1 MKVSLS
7 WLKDYVSIDMET
19 EHLAE
24 ALTMVGLEVE
34 AVCDRWD
41 YLETVLVGR
50 IEDIRPHPN
59 ADNLQL
65 CSLDL
70 NSRKIDVVCGAPNVA
85 KDMLVPAALPGTM
98 FPDGSVLKE
107 TVIRGIPSEGMICSE
122 SELGLGTDS
131 AVVMGLEPSSTVGQ
145 KLASALGL
153 SDTIIEIDLTPNRP
167 DCLSI
172 IGIAREIAGIQKKR
186 LRYPTADLSDS
197 RNEISGVTSVTI
209 QAPELCPRYAARLIT
224 DISIGPSPF
233 WLQDRLLSVGLRPIN
248 NIVDITNFVLM
259 EMGQPLHAFDFNR
272 LAGNRIVVR
281 TAADGERFT
290 TLDDKERSLTKD
302 MLMICDAEE
311 PVAVG
316 GVMGGLNSE
325 IETTTRNVLIES
337 AYFNPVCIRK
347 TSKKLGLN
355 TEASHRFERGVDPEG
370 TITALNR
377 AAQLMVE
384 IGNGRLVEGIIDEYP
399 KPVTTPAIMLSV
411 KDTNRLLGTRFSA
424 EKIKDLLESIEF
436 NVELKGSKNLSVVP
450 PSFRVDVTR
459 PEDFMEEVARLSGYN
474 NIPTTF
480 PMMSAEK
487 RKPLKSLE
495 IRNQIKHQMIGFGFS
510 EVINYS
516 FVNRNACDLLALE
529 ADDFRR
535 KMVTILNPLTDE
547 QTVMRT
553 SLIPGLLGTMHY
565 NYTQQEK
572 NLKLFEIGKIF
583 ISVGRDQLPE
593 EIEMLVGLWT
603 GARFFPSWHSKE
615 TPCDFFDI
623 KGVAEGLLQSLNLDS
638 CEFTSLPDASCTYTK
653 PGYTAQIFI
662 SKTFIGLVGEVHPQ
676 VLQNFDLVQTAYI
689 LELNLDRLISCLP
702 ETIQSQPIPKFP
714 ATTRDITI
722 IVDKNIES
730 QRIVKSIEG
739 TNEELIEKLHLFD
752 VYEGAPI
759 AGGKKSISFRIIYQ
773 SPHKT
778 LEDEEINRLNKTITD
793 RLVKEY
799 NATLP
804 V

>member
-1 MKVSLS
+1 MKASLS
-7 WLKDYVSIDMET
+7 WLKDYVAIDMET
-19 EHLAE
+19 ERLAE

-34 AVCDRWD
+34 AIYDRWD

-59 ADNLQL
+59 ADTLQL

-70 NSRKIDVVCGAPNVA
+70 NRQKMEVVCGAPNVA

-98 FPDGSVLKE
+98 LADGSVLTE
-107 TVIRGIPSEGMICSE
+107 TVIRGVPSQGMICSE

-131 AVVMGLEPSSTVGQ
+131 AGIMALEPSATVGQ
-145 KLASALGL
+145 KLASALDL
-153 SDTIIEIDLTPNRP
+153 SDTIFEIDLTPNRP

-172 IGIAREIAGIQKKR
+172 IGIAREIAGIQKKH
-186 LRYPTADLSDS
+186 LRYPTVNLSDS
-197 RNEISGVTSVTI
+197 HNEISGVTSVSI
-209 QAPELCPRYAARLIT
+209 EAPELCPRYAARLIT

-248 NIVDITNFVLM
+248 NIVDVTNFVLM

-290 TLDDKERSLTKD
+290 TLDDKEHSLTKD
-302 MLMICDAEE
+302 MLMICDAEK

-325 IETTTRNVLIES
+325 IETSTRNVLIES
-337 AYFNPVCIRK
+337 AYFNPVSIRK
-347 TSKKLGLN
+347 TSKQLGLN

-377 AAQLMVE
+377 ATQLMEE
-384 IGNGRLVEGIIDEYP
+384 IGNGRMVAGIIDEYP
-399 KPVTTPAIMLSV
+399 RPIKRPSMMLNV
-411 KDTNRLLGTRFSA
+411 KDTNRLLGTRLSA
-424 EKIKDLLESIEF
+424 KKIKDLLKSIEF
-436 NVELKGSKNLSVVP
+436 NAEVKDPKNLSVVP

-474 NIPTTF
+474 TIPTTF
-480 PMMSAEK
+480 PKIPAEK

-495 IRNQIKHQMIGFGFS
+495 IRNRVKHQMIGFGFT

-516 FVNRNACDLLALE
+516 FVNRNACDLLTLT

-535 KMVTILNPLTDE
+535 KMVTILNPLTEE
-547 QTVMRT
+547 QAVMRT
-553 SLIPGLLGTMHY
+553 SLIPGLLATMHY
-565 NYTQQEK
+565 NNTQQEK
-572 NLKLFEIGKIF
+572 NLKIFEIGKIF
-583 ISVGRDQLPE
+583 ISAGHDQLPE
-593 EIEMLVGLWT
+593 EIEMLAALWT
-603 GARFFPSWHSKE
+603 GARFFPSWHSQE
-615 TPCDFFDI
+615 LPCDFFDI
-623 KGVAEGLLQSLNLDS
+623 KGVSEGLLESLNLYG
-638 CEFTSLPDASCTYTK
+638 CEFTSLPDDLCTYTK

-662 SKTFIGLVGEVHPQ
+662 GKTCIGLVGEAHPQ
-676 VLQNFDLVQTAYI
+676 VRQHFDLIQTAYI
-689 LELNLDRLISCLP
+689 LEINLDRLISCLP
-702 ETIQSQPIPKFP
+702 ETIQSEPIPKFP

-722 IVDKNIES
+722 IVDKDIES
-730 QRIVKSIEG
+730 HKIVKSIESA
-739 TNEELIEKLHLFD
+739 NEKLIEGLQLFD

-759 AGGKKSISFRIIYQ
+759 ASGKKSISFRIIYR
-773 SPHKT
+773 SPQKT
-778 LEDEEINRLNKTITD
+778 LEDKEINRLNKTITD
-793 RLVKEY
+793 RLVKEF

>member
-7 WLKDYVSIDMET
+7 WLKEYVSVDVET

-34 AVCDRWD
+34 AVSDRWG

-50 IEDIRPHPN
+50 IVDIRPHPN

-85 KDMLVPAALPGTM
+85 REMLAPTALPGTT

-131 AVVMGLEPSSTVGQ
+131 AGILALEPSATVGQ

-153 SDTIIEIDLTPNRP
+153 SDTIFEIDLTPNRP

-186 LRYPTADLSDS
+186 LRYPRADLSDS
-197 RNEISGVTSVTI
+197 RNEISGLTSVTLE
-209 QAPELCPRYAARLIT
+209 APELCPRYAARLIT
-224 DISIGPSPF
+224 DIRIGPSPF

-259 EMGQPLHAFDFNR
+259 EMGQPLHAFDFDH

-281 TAADGERFT
+281 KAAAGERFT
-290 TLDDKERSLTKD
+290 TLDDTERSLTND
-302 MLMICDAEE
+302 MLMICDAEN

-325 IETTTRNVLIES
+325 IESTTRNVLIES
-337 AYFNPVCIRK
+337 AYFNPVSIRK

-370 TITALNR
+370 TIAALNR
-377 AAQLMVE
+377 ATQLMVE
-384 IGNGRLVEGIIDEYP
+384 IGNGKLVEGIIDEYP
-399 KPVTTPAIMLSV
+399 KPLTTPTLLLSV
-411 KDTNRLLGTRFSA
+411 KDTNRLLGTRFGA
-424 EKIKDLLESIEF
+424 KKIKDLLASIEF
-436 NVELKGSKNLSVVP
+436 NAELKDSKNLSVVP

-459 PEDFMEEVARLSGYN
+459 PEDLMEEVARLSGYN

-480 PMMSAEK
+480 PKIPAEK

-495 IRNQIKHQMIGFGFS
+495 IRNRIKHQMTGFGFS

-516 FVNRNACDLLALE
+516 FVNPNACDLLALK

-535 KMVTILNPLTDE
+535 KMVTILNPLTEE
-547 QTVMRT
+547 QAVMRT

-565 NYTQQEK
+565 NNTQQEK

-583 ISVGRDQLPE
+583 ISLGRDQLPE
-593 EIEMLVGLWT
+593 EIEMLASLWT
-603 GARFFPSWHSKE
+603 GARLFPSWHSQE

-623 KGVAEGLLQSLNLDS
+623 KGVAEGLLQKLNLGG
-638 CEFTSLPDASCTYTK
+638 CEFTSLPEASCAYTK
-653 PGYTAQIFI
+653 PGYTAQII
-662 SKTFIGLVGEVHPQ
+662 IAKTPIGLVGEVHPR

-689 LELNLDRLISCLP
+689 LELNLNRLISCLP
-702 ETIQSQPIPKFP
+702 ETVQSQPIPRFP

-722 IVDKNIES
+722 IVDQDIES
-730 QRIVKSIEG
+730 QRIVKSIESA
-739 TNEELIEKLHLFD
+739 NEELIERLHLFD
-752 VYEGAPI
+752 IYEGAPI
-759 AGGKKSISFRIIYQ
+759 AGGKRSISFRIIYR

-793 RLVKEY
+793 RLVEKY

-804 V
+804 A